1 MDRFKEGWIQINR
14 PFDVSIL
21 KYPLQKFSIFFRYHY
36 GFKYK
41 EELMYKG
48 GIRSNFCRAALGHPY
63 HHKLS
68 KKCLQTRSKK
78 KN

>member
-48 GIRSNFCRAALGHPY
+48 GGNKVKLLQSRFRSSLP
-63 HHKLS
+63 
-68 KKCLQTRSKK
+68 LQII
-78 KN
+78 

>member
-48 GIRSNFCRAALGHPY
+48 EGNKVKLLQSRFRSSLP
-63 HHKLS
+63 
-68 KKCLQTRSKK
+68 LQII
-78 KN
+78 